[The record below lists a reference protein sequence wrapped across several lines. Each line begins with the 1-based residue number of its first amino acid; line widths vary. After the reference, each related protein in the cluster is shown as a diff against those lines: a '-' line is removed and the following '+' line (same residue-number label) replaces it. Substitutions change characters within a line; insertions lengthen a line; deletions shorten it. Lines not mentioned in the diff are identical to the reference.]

1 MCYHA
6 HGHTK
11 RWSWEPMMPPTTE
24 PTIAEIWERVRTWPA
39 AERIALASRIL
50 LSLER
55 EQAQPAAPPDAVRP
69 RKTLADLWGIMAT
82 DKPPPTDEEVERI
95 IEEEIMRKYG

>member
-1 MCYHA
+1 M
-6 HGHTK
+6 T
-11 RWSWEPMMPPTTE
+11 PTTE
-24 PTIAEIWERVRTWPA
+24 TSVAEIWERVRTWPA

-50 LSLER
+50 QSLER
-55 EQAQPAAPPDAVRP
+55 EQVWPAAQPESAKPK
-69 RKTLADLWGIMAT
+69 KTLADLWGIMAT